1 MKRKNKAEKELIDM
15 RKRDH
20 KDYSDYRLSTNK
32 ITGNKKACYPAPNPQ
47 LISSK
52 NNETNQTSLDN
63 QSGKSIEI
71 KKQKEKETKI
81 MQISLKYKRSI
92 WKKTIWKNCKL

>member
-32 ITGNKKACYPAPNPQ
+32 ITGNKKACYPTPNPQ

-52 NNETNQTSLDN
+52 NNETN
-63 QSGKSIEI
+63 
-71 KKQKEKETKI
+71 
-81 MQISLKYKRSI
+81 
-92 WKKTIWKNCKL
+92 